1 MNENEFIFEL
11 LSSVLTTIFEKKVII
26 KYADKKLDIYITGV
40 GGCVLDIS
48 ENSNIIVRQCDISE
62 EMLNKI
68 KTYIN
73 NLFIS

>member
-11 LSSVLTTIFEKKVII
+11 LSSVLTVIFEKKVII

-40 GGCVLDIS
+40 GGCVLDIG

>member
-1 MNENEFIFEL
+1 MNNNELIFEL
-11 LSSVLTTIFEKKVII
+11 LSSVLTAVFEKKVNI
-26 KYADKKLDIYITGV
+26 KYLDEKLDIYITGI
-40 GGCVLDIS
+40 GGCVLEIS

-62 EMLNKI
+62 EMLGKI

>member
-1 MNENEFIFEL
+1 MNKDKLIFEL
-11 LSSVLTTIFEKKVII
+11 LSSILTAVFEKKVTI
-26 KYADKKLDIYITGV
+26 KYSNELLDIYITGI
-40 GGCVLDIS
+40 GGCVLDIG

-62 EMLNKI
+62 EAPGKI

>member
-11 LSSVLTTIFEKKVII
+11 LSSVLTAIFEKKVII
-26 KYADKKLDIYITGV
+26 KYVDKELDIYITGV

>member
-1 MNENEFIFEL
+1 MNNYELIFEL
-11 LSSVLTTIFEKKVII
+11 LSSVLTAVFEKKVNI
-26 KYADKKLDIYITGV
+26 KYLDEKLDIYITGI
-40 GGCVLDIS
+40 GGCVLEIR

-62 EMLNKI
+62 EMLGKI

>member
-1 MNENEFIFEL
+1 MNKDELIFEL
-11 LSSVLTTIFEKKVII
+11 LSNVLTAVFEKKVTI
-26 KYADKKLDIYITGV
+26 KYSNELLDIYITGV
-40 GGCVLDIS
+40 GGCVSDIS

>member
-11 LSSVLTTIFEKKVII
+11 LSSVLTAIFEKKVII
-26 KYADKKLDIYITGV
+26 KYENKKLDIYITGV

-48 ENSNIIVRQCDISE
+48 ANSNIIVRQCDISE

>member
-11 LSSVLTTIFEKKVII
+11 LSSVLTAIFEKKVII
-26 KYADKKLDIYITGV
+26 KYADKKLDIYIRGV

>member
-11 LSSVLTTIFEKKVII
+11 LSSVLTAIFEKKVII

-40 GGCVLDIS
+40 GGCVLDIGA
-48 ENSNIIVRQCDISE
+48 NSNIIVRQCDISE